1 MSSKRTK
8 KQKEKARHPF
18 LIRWEEKKDKNK
30 ANSEADVKGQNRRD
44 PGHKIASKRTK
55 KNAYSSGK
63 DMVLASVKKDIIK
76 SLSLASLIIGI
87 EVMLY
92 LIW

>member
-1 MSSKRTK
+1 MSRKRTK
-8 KQKEKARHPF
+8 KQKEKPRHPF
-18 LIRWEEKKDKNK
+18 LIKWEEKKDLDEAVSK
-30 ANSEADVKGQNRRD
+30 ADVKGQNRIG
-44 PGHKIASKRTK
+44 PGHKTASKKVK

-63 DMVLASVKKDIIK
+63 DIVLASVKKDIIK